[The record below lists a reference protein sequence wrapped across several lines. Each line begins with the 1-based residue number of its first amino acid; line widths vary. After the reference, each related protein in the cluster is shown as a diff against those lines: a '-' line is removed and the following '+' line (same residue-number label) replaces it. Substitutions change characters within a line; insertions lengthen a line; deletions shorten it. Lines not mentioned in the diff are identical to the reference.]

1 MSKRILIVEDE
12 ESIADLERD
21 YLELSGFQVEV
32 ANDGETGLNKAMKE
46 EFDLIILDLMLPG
59 VDGFEICREVR
70 SQKNTPIIMVSAKK
84 DDIDKIRGLGLGADD
99 YMTKP
104 FSPSELVARVKAHL
118 SRYERLIGSN
128 VEENDV
134 IEIRGL
140 KIDTTARRVWVNGEE
155 RSFFSFAKSRI
166 GYRIQDCY
174 DRNMGVKRH
183 QVKEDGN
190 VVTEKRKNISLD
202 AVQEKFE
209 KDGIGGS
216 DWANIQSENTM
227 KDPEELMEQDEK
239 LLELTMLFTK
249 ITEHLTG
256 RQNNE
261 NKQEYFRLFATENI
275 TGALKISEDTFFM
288 KKRERDILSALK
300 NDFLDYY
307 MTEICRSMKKIHS
320 CPMKKHCEVEVGS
333 KDENEI
339 EIPFSNKLYTAY
351 FQRIQNRKVGD
362 SAISMQ
368 RSSFKDLLSEL
379 YQVRS

>member
-1 MSKRILIVEDE
+1 MRAENAAYKDKRENVKDKLNLLGVQWYNYYTACNDDMQRTLQTEIFTIIVENEDIIVDGRWKRISDE
-12 ESIADLERD
+12 LFTDAVGDFYMNNLK
-21 YLELSGFQVEV
+21 Q
-32 ANDGETGLNKAMKE
+32 
-46 EFDLIILDLMLPG
+46 FDP
-59 VDGFEICREVR
+59 C
-70 SQKNTPIIMVSAKK
+70 
-84 DDIDKIRGLGLGADD
+84 
-99 YMTKP
+99 Y
-104 FSPSELVARVKAHL
+104 
-118 SRYERLIGSN
+118 
-128 VEENDV
+128 
-134 IEIRGL
+134 
-140 KIDTTARRVWVNGEE
+140 NGEE